1 MMVTTVLTDRESD
14 IFSGHGV
21 EIVLHSPSDFLK
33 IVETLTRIGIP
44 SYRDKKLFQSCH
56 ILHKRG
62 RYVIIHFLELF
73 LLDGKR
79 SSFSRE
85 DELRRNVI
93 VKILEGWGLFKII
106 PSEKKRML
114 VDEGDAGNMRIKII
128 SFRDKG
134 EWELVAKHSIG
145 RVS

>member
-1 MMVTTVLTDRESD
+1 MNETVVVDKESD

-21 EIVLHSPSDFLK
+21 EIILNSPTDFLK

-79 SSFSRE
+79 SSFSHE
-85 DELRRNVI
+85 DELRRNAI
-93 VKILEGWGLFKII
+93 VRILEGWDLFKIV
-106 PSEKKRML
+106 PSEKERML
-114 VDEGDAGNMRIKII
+114 VDDADAGSMRIKII
-128 SFRDKG
+128 SFKDKNQ
-134 EWELVAKHSIG
+134 WKLIAKHSIG
-145 RVS
+145 IR

>member
-1 MMVTTVLTDRESD
+1 MTSTVVDKEND

-21 EIVLHSPSDFLK
+21 EIVLNSPTDFLK

-79 SSFSRE
+79 SSFSHE
-85 DELRRNVI
+85 DELRRNAI
-93 VKILEGWGLFKII
+93 VRILEGWDLFKIV
-106 PSEKKRML
+106 PSEKERML
-114 VDEGDAGNMRIKII
+114 VDDVDAGSMRIKII
-128 SFRDKG
+128 SFKDKNQ
-134 EWELVAKHSIG
+134 WKLIAKHSIG
-145 RVS
+145 VR